1 MEAKIAAAKV
11 QTGLHNVSDTE
22 LVEIYSALKGNDEY
36 KVQFNKL
43 MHQSGTRLKKILD
56 EDERAQMQTNG
67 GAASLATT
75 EEQIVS
81 RNLSQLETYD
91 KINPLDESNKE
102 FADSRT
108 YLQNMIV
115 VDNEGKQVDVSSQ
128 IVEVAKL
135 KTIADLSLSAEPI
148 TPELY
153 KAQLRDNMD
162 MSIYGIMMT
171 NLTVKDNA
179 TSFEL
184 KRPMREMLDGKK
196 QTVTA
201 ESVSGVLGNQMVSLN
216 DFATKLTDKFKN
228 LSLAQKFKERVAQA
242 NTKLTQKLKDT
253 YVKARTYAQILHEQ
267 GVLADVGMAFVAGV
281 GGPVGMA
288 AYGAW
293 TYYRRV
299 HPLYKAYREEKK
311 NNPEINLWNYLGNH
325 KKDAMF
331 AGLYMASSVASF
343 AVAGA
348 AVSQAIAQ
356 GTSLA
361 QVGTA
366 SVAPLAQAK
375 AAIAFSTVAARCTTD
390 IAEAWG
396 TPDQNKA
403 LKRSIASIAMS
414 AVGYGFAHY
423 LAGAHDAAAAEH
435 TQTSTTPTNVVA
447 TSTNEVT
454 PSAGEDNFTY
464 VAQPENP
471 NTAPFQP
478 FPWQENTP
486 DTPAVDAT
494 PAGADSTSVSQ
505 DTHVTE
511 VSTQEYTVGA
521 SEQAVYERNLQIV
534 KNSDIMVANVK
545 DGIVDLPKG
554 MTPEMAVNLA
564 RVQLL
569 YYGDNTGL
577 RILLDCDEVSKISS
591 TGYFDNLASKFTDS
605 CNDPHGVG
613 FPKDPNYGYADPN
626 IYTRSIEVDCE
637 KTILHG
643 GRLVTPTPE
652 PTPTPTPAPEPTPTP
667 TPEPT
672 PTPTPEPGPEPIEPK
687 PTRIPVPGPSPMPDH
702 IDRPV
707 PWVGPENETTLEQPH
722 LKGVGGNT
730 PLNQNINEEA
740 SRIETRELGADGDGN
755 IVRVDT
761 EQSHAQPKTP
771 QGEVPTSGKGS
782 ESLSQALKNR
792 RINTFDL

>member
-11 QTGLHNVSDTE
+11 QTGLHNVSDNE

-43 MHQSGTRLKKILD
+43 MHQSGARLTKILD

-67 GAASLATT
+67 GAASLTTT

-414 AVGYGFAHY
+414 VVGYGFAHY

-435 TQTSTTPTNVVA
+435 TQTATTPTNVVA
-447 TSTNEVT
+447 TPTNEVT
-454 PSAGEDNFTY
+454 PSAGDNNFTY
-464 VAQPENP
+464 VVQPENQ

-494 PAGADSTSVSQ
+494 PAGADSTSVPQ

-511 VSTQEYTVGA
+511 VPTQEYTVGA

-613 FPKDPNYGYADPN
+613 FPKDPNYGYTDPS
-626 IYTRSIEVDCE
+626 IYTRSVEVDCE
-637 KTILHG
+637 KTTIIG
-643 GRLVTPTPE
+643 GRIVT
-652 PTPTPTPAPEPTPTP
+652 PTPTP

-672 PTPTPEPGPEPIEPK
+672 PTPTPEPGPDPIEPE
-687 PTRIPVPGPSPMPDH
+687 PIRIPVPDPSPMPDH
-702 IDRPV
+702 IDNPA
-707 PWVGPENETTLEQPH
+707 PWVKPEDTQLEPPA
-722 LKGVGGNT
+722 LEGVGGNT
-730 PLNQNINEEA
+730 PLNNNINEEA
-740 SRIETRELGADGDGN
+740 SRIGARGLGADGDGN

-761 EQSHAQPKTP
+761 EQNYDQSNTPK
-771 QGEVPTSGKGS
+771 GNVPTSGKGT
-782 ESLSQALKNR
+782 ESLSQALMGRK
-792 RINTFDL
+792 INTFDM